1 MAGLYRI
8 LRRIRN
14 SYKVKLLKLMKIY
27 LIFLPDKLQKA
38 NNNPLLGQRNEPPPT
53 IRITDNEEQ
62 EVEEIL
68 AIQKTKK
75 YLSYRAKWVSYNKDP
90 EQYPASDF
98 KYAPHK
104 LQDFYL
110 QNPDRLRPLKLL
122 RNWIKMW
129 EDRANLYNKLEDDT
143 QMLRSL
149 RASFFI
155 RGG

>member
-14 SYKVKLLKLMKIY
+14 SYKVKLPKLMKIH
-27 LIFLPDKLQKA
+27 LVFSLDKLQKA
-38 NNNPLLGQRNEPPPT
+38 SNNPLLGQRNKPPPT
-53 IRITDNEEQ
+53 IRITNDKEQ

-68 AIQKTKK
+68 AIQKTRK

-104 LQDFYL
+104 LQDFHL
-110 QNPDRLRPLKLL
+110 QNPDRLGPLKLL
-122 RNWIKMW
+122 RNQIKMW
-129 EDRANLYNKLEDDT
+129 EDKANSYNELEDDT
-143 QMLRSL
+143 QMPRSL
-149 RASFFI
+149 RASFFT